1 MAGRSSEDLL
11 QDQEIKNL
19 KDQLNRLSSHVES
32 EQRVYGET
40 SKRVSLLEKVI
51 ESQQKL
57 IDKLDSI
64 IRNGNGGLQLRVD
77 RIEQREDQSKQRL
90 TMWLAIASGAVGLL
104 SLILQMTNKL

>member
-11 QDQEIKNL
+11 QDQEIKNI
-19 KDQLNRLSSHVES
+19 KDQLSRLSSHVES

-40 SKRVSLLEKVI
+40 SKRVTLLEKVVDV
-51 ESQQKL
+51 QQKL

-77 RIEQREDQSKQRL
+77 RIEQREDQGKQRL

-104 SLILQMTNKL
+104 SLILQMTSKL

>member
-1 MAGRSSEDLL
+1 MAVRSSEDLL
-11 QDQEIKNL
+11 QDQEIKNI
-19 KDQLNRLSSHVES
+19 KDQLGRIVAHIES
-32 EQRVYGET
+32 EQRTFAET
-40 SKRVSLLEKVI
+40 GKRVSMLERI
-51 ESQQKL
+51 YESQQKL

-77 RIEQREDQSKQRL
+77 RIEQREDQGKQRL